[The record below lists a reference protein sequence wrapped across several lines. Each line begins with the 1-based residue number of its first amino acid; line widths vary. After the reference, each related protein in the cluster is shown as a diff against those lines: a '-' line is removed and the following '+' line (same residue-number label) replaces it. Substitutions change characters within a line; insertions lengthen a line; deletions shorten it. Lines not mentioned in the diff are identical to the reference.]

1 MIIVLLGPPGSG
13 KGTQAAYLK
22 QHLEIPHIATGDILR
37 EAVKNSLPLG
47 LKAQEYMK
55 QGILVPDKHII
66 ELIAHRLAESDCQKG
81 FILDGFPRSE
91 AQAKALDQTL
101 AEKGWTISKV
111 INFTAPKQL
120 LIERLSGRRTCKKC
134 GANYHIKYTPPKK
147 MNVCDLC
154 DNELYQREDDK
165 PETINRR
172 LEVYQE
178 QTAPLINYYR
188 DRLTHIPGDHP
199 KEEISQM
206 ILAKSNDKI

>member
-37 EAVKNSLPLG
+37 EAVKNCLPLG

-55 QGILVPDKHII
+55 QGILVPDKLII

-91 AQAKALDQTL
+91 TQAKALDQTL
-101 AEKGWTISKV
+101 IEKGWTISKV

-147 MNVCDLC
+147 TNVCDLC

-188 DRLTHIPGDHP
+188 DRLAHIPGDHP